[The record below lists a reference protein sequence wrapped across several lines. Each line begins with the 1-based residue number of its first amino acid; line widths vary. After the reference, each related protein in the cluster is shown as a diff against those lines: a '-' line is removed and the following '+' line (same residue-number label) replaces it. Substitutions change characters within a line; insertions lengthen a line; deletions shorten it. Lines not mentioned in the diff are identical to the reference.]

1 MSGPFVQYWLFYV
14 VFSEEDHMRVQE
26 HEDRVAIL
34 FHHRASRRSLL
45 LIFDVG
51 LVGLGV
57 LVCCF
62 LLGEQLLISF

>member
-1 MSGPFVQYWLFYV
+1 MSGPFAQYWLFYV

-45 LIFDVG
+45 LTFDVG
-51 LVGLGV
+51 LVGLGFWFV
-57 LVCCF
+57 AF
-62 LLGEQLLISF
+62 FLGEQLLISF